1 MNGSQPSVSVITPT
15 YNRAALVG
23 EAINSC
29 LAQCSPAFAVDI
41 VVVDDGSTDAT
52 AAALREF
59 HGRIRVIVLSANQ
72 GRNRARNVGLSNA
85 TGRYVKFLDSDDVLA
100 PGCLPLEVAAAEEA
114 EADMVVAGW
123 QTVEMD
129 VKGRTVTIAQF
140 DPPNMEPVIDSLLA
154 GKAVPTGAALYATSL
169 VRDLQWDETLRKLDD
184 WDWFVRAALRAR
196 KIIRTRT
203 TSYSWRQHPTQGIRS
218 ETMLRNAREHHAI
231 LKKLEDALIERGE
244 FTRERQKRLAQYYY
258 KEMRVLSLYDKPG
271 FEWGVRHIY
280 QLDSTFVPRD
290 EEREWWMRVACRF
303 LGVRRA
309 LSMHSAAK
317 KYIKG
322 TGR

>member
-1 MNGSQPSVSVITPT
+1 MNGSQPSVSVIIPT
-15 YNRAALVG
+15 YNRAALIG
-23 EAINSC
+23 DAINSC

-41 VVVDDGSTDAT
+41 LIVDDGSTDAT

-59 HGRIRVIVLSANQ
+59 EGRIRVIVLSANQ

-85 TGRYVKFLDSDDVLA
+85 TGRYVKFLDSDDVLV
-100 PGCLPLEVAAAEEA
+100 PGCLLIEVASAEEA
-114 EADMVVAGW
+114 EADMVIAGW
-123 QTVEMD
+123 QTVEPD
-129 VKGRTVTIAQF
+129 VAGRTDTIAQF

-154 GKAVPTGAALYATSL
+154 GKAVPTGAALYSRSL
-169 VRDLQWDETLRKLDD
+169 VRVLQWDENLRKLDD
-184 WDWFVRAALRAR
+184 WDWFVRAALNAR

-231 LKKLEDALIERGE
+231 LKKLEEALAERGE
-244 FTRERQKRLAQYYY
+244 LTGGRQKRLAQYYY
-258 KEMRVLSLYDKPG
+258 KEMRVLSLYDKTG

-280 QLDSTFVPRD
+280 QLDADFVPQD
-290 EEREWWMRVACRF
+290 EERQWWIRVACRF

-309 LSMHSAAK
+309 LSMHSTAK
-317 KYIKG
+317 RYIKG
-322 TGR
+322 AGR